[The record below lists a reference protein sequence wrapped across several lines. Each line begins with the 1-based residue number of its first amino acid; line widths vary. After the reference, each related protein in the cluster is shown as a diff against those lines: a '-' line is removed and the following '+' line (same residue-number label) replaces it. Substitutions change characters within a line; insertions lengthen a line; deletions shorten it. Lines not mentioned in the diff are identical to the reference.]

1 MNIVFDLGGVVF
13 RWQPEKIIRHFFHD
27 PIQQNLVRSEI
38 FSHVDWVELDRGTIE
53 TDHAITRGAARTGL
67 PRARIEEL
75 LNAVPQSLSLMEE
88 TLDLIR
94 AVRRSNHKLFV
105 LSNMHPASIS
115 YLEKTHDIWSLF
127 DGVIISSRIQMVK
140 PEIPIYEHLLA
151 TYGLIPAETVFI
163 DDLSEN
169 LTAAST
175 LGIQTIRFVDAAQCK
190 QDLTNL
196 GCI

>member
-13 RWQPEKIIRHFFHD
+13 RWQPETIIRHFFHD
-27 PIQQNLVRSEI
+27 SKEQDRVRSEI
-38 FSHVDWVELDRGTIE
+38 FSHVDWIELDRGTIE
-53 TDHAITRGAARTGL
+53 TEQAITRGAA
-67 PRARIEEL
+67 
-75 LNAVPQSLSLMEE
+75 VPQFLTPMEE

-94 AVRRSNHKLFV
+94 VIRRSNHKLFV

-115 YLEKTHDIWSLF
+115 YLEKTHDIWGLF
-127 DGVIISSRIQMVK
+127 DGVVISSRIQMVK

-151 TYGLIPAETVFI
+151 TYSLTPAETVFI

-175 LGIQTIRFVDAAQCK
+175 LGIQTIRFVDADQCK